1 MSYKVFLTNL
11 NEKFTSICTNV
22 FKKLQIADFLVNKGA
37 NLHMKDNMG
46 LTPLDIARQS
56 LNEQLSALLELA
68 TACTT
73 DV

>member
-1 MSYKVFLTNL
+1 
-11 NEKFTSICTNV
+11 
-22 FKKLQIADFLVNKGA
+22 
-37 NLHMKDNMG
+37 MKDNMG

>member
-1 MSYKVFLTNL
+1 MKCSLLFVPTFL
-11 NEKFTSICTNV
+11 
-22 FKKLQIADFLVNKGA
+22 KKLQIADFLVNKGA
-37 NLHMKDNMG
+37 NLLMKDNMG